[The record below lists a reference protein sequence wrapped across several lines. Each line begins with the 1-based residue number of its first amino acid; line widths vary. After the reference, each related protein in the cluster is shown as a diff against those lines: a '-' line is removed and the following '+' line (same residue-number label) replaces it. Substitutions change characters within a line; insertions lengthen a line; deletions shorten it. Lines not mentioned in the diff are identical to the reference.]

1 MNVSKF
7 KLAFPLPNELKIV
20 IRRPLVRLNEAVK
33 RWNILQGH
41 LVYWDFPNI
50 SLWWG
55 IMASVLIFWFFF
67 YFIRK
72 KLEDNET
79 QIEALKTSLK
89 EKDVILK
96 EIDGKWNHNFFLCV
110 LPLYNCDEWY
120 WAFSKKRKNWR
131 GSAFCLTMW
140 MSDTTTMVWFSSL
153 IFFVWGA
160 GVGESRC
167 LSDKSI
173 RRLL

>member
-55 IMASVLIFWFFF
+55 VMASVLIFWFFF

-96 EIDGKWNHNFFLCV
+96 EIDGKWNHNFVCVCYLYTIAMNGIGPFQKKEKIDEVRLSVWLCECRT
-110 LPLYNCDEWY
+110 LPLWFD
-120 WAFSKKRKNWR
+120 FHHS
-131 GSAFCLTMW
+131 F
-140 MSDTTTMVWFSSL
+140 FSSGGQ
-153 IFFVWGA
+153 V
-160 GVGESRC
+160 
-167 LSDKSI
+167 
-173 RRLL
+173 